1 MGDLRES
8 SQLENDAHV
17 IALLHREWDEN
28 EGRLSWEGE
37 LIVAKQ
43 RRAGLARCQLPSTA
57 YRLRLKSGLFRFRR
71 Q

>member
-1 MGDLRES
+1 MGDLREP

-17 IALLHREWDEN
+17 IALLHREWDE
-28 EGRLSWEGE
+28 WEGE

-43 RRAGLARCQLPSTA
+43 RRAELARCQLPSTA
-57 YRLRLKSGLFRFRR
+57 DRLGLKSGLFRFRR